1 MSSRATEFWGGVR
14 AQLPILLGT
23 SPFGMIYGVAAT
35 QAGLPVGVA
44 LGMSAFVFAG
54 SAQFLAVGLFGSG
67 TPGLIIVLTT
77 LVVNLR
83 HMLYSA
89 SLAPYVRH
97 LNRAW
102 KYLLAFLLTDEAY
115 AVAITHYERS
125 ASIPARG
132 TARHWYTLGAGITLW
147 ISWQLSTAAGVLLGA
162 QVPSAWGLDFTL
174 ALTFIALLVPT
185 LRDRPAGLAAL
196 VAGIVALAT
205 HDLPYNLGLVV
216 AALGGIMA
224 GVVAERAGCAA
235 PGAAS
240 TSAGGQ
246 LP

>member
-67 TPGLIIVLTT
+67 APGLIIVLTT

-125 ASIPARG
+125 ASIPAPG

-224 GVVAERAGCAA
+224 GVVAERAGCAPA
-235 PGAAS
+235 GAAS
-240 TSAGGQ
+240 TSAGGP